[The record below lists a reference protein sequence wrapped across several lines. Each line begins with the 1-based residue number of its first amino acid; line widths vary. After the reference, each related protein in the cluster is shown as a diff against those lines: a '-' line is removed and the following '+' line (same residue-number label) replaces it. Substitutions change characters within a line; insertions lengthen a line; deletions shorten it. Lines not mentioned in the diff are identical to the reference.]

1 MSNPDLATVENRLQA
16 LENRLTKNAATAKSR
31 LTTLTVVVMACLL
44 VGVFFYLR
52 FLSTTI
58 TAAAEAPTLVQLI
71 ADQVEPRLQEAPAK
85 LTESLKAQ
93 APMVVDRSEKLIL
106 DALPEVLDQADSFL
120 VSFFEKEFQEIEKK
134 AYDVIHEGFEDV
146 VAQAKEKKIDLAKEG
161 ELEAAVGKIAPNL
174 RKMIEKIIE
183 ENIKEFESGTNEIS
197 AYVSRLSANQGLTD
211 HEKAHRKILVSGLAL
226 IKKMEQDPTRSP
238 IKGVLRGDLPDKEK
252 PTSRDN

>member
-1 MSNPDLATVENRLQA
+1 MQQQ
-16 LENRLTKNAATAKSR
+16 AKSR
-31 LTTLTVVVMACLL
+31 LTLTVVVMACLL

-58 TAAAEAPTLVQLI
+58 TTAAEAPTLVQLI

-120 VSFFEKEFQEIEKK
+120 VSFFDKEFQEIEKK
-134 AYDVIHEGFEDV
+134 AYDVIHEGFKDV

-174 RKMIEKIIE
+174 RKMIETIIE

-197 AYVSRLSANQGLTD
+197 AYVSRLSANEGLTD
-211 HEKAHRKILVSGLAL
+211 HEKAHREIMILDLLSLRKWNKTQHDLLSKEYCVAIFL
-226 IKKMEQDPTRSP
+226 IRKNL
-238 IKGVLRGDLPDKEK
+238 LRGTTKLHGYHRHLHEPA
-252 PTSRDN
+252 